1 MGETSVHAYITED
14 KMPMSSINSPSSPVS
29 SNTSSNGL
37 VTDEITMGEVNTVF
51 DEEEVNYDAT
61 FWKWERE
68 KLLTFNKSSTDYS
81 IMYIYSVK

>member
-14 KMPMSSINSPSSPVS
+14 EMPISSTNSPSSPVS

>member
-1 MGETSVHAYITED
+1 MHAYITED
-14 KMPMSSINSPSSPVS
+14 KMPMSSTNSLSSPVS

-61 FWKWERE
+61 F
-68 KLLTFNKSSTDYS
+68 
-81 IMYIYSVK
+81 